1 MTTKTPAAL
10 PRRLTSLPED
20 LRARGFEPQEYRY
33 LREAAVNR
41 VIPAHQINNIWHY
54 LPDDL
59 TDIENALR
67 QAHAASG
74 PVAA

>member
-1 MTTKTPAAL
+1 MMMKWTRAAL
-10 PRRLTSLPED
+10 PKRLTSLPGD
-20 LRARGFEPQEYRY
+20 LRARGFEPPEYRY

-54 LPDDL
+54 QPDDL

-67 QAHAASG
+67 QARAAA